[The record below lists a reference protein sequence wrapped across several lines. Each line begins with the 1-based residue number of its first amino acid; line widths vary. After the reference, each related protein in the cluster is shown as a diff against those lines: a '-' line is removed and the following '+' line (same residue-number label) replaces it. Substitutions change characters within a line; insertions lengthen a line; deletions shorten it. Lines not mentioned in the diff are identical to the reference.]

1 MSKLVELKK
10 ELQELRENTLNEFKD
25 VETTDFDSEKKEEWA
40 KRNERMSELVDS
52 IKEAQAIEN
61 EKAKMEADVE
71 AGNVVEPKAI
81 HSEKVET

>member
-52 IKEAQAIEN
+52 IKEAQAEIDKLTGKE
-61 EKAKMEADVE
+61 
-71 AGNVVEPKAI
+71 GI
-81 HSEKVET
+81 